1 MVFSDQKEV
10 TAAQQK
16 ESFIN
21 WINGTKELRENKGK
35 ALERNQM
42 VLPFEHHF
50 DFHIAQD
57 FFLNVSGRRHTL
69 QLNFDIL
76 NVGNLFKK
84 SWGLYNTTSGGYD
97 MAPVVY
103 KGGTYQ
109 FTEANTRLS
118 YQDLLSRWHAQIGLR
133 YMF

>member
-1 MVFSDQKEV
+1 
-10 TAAQQK
+10 
-16 ESFIN
+16 
-21 WINGTKELRENKGK
+21 
-35 ALERNQM
+35 
-42 VLPFEHHF
+42 
-50 DFHIAQD
+50 
-57 FFLNVSGRRHTL
+57 
-69 QLNFDIL
+69 
-76 NVGNLFKK
+76 
-84 SWGLYNTTSGGYD
+84 